1 MSNIDH
7 SKLAEMLRLAR
18 ASLNEE
24 FLKKQSEAYQQ
35 WYVSSNQTWKTTGTL
50 LPPASVKLVYPT
62 EQDIVQRALE
72 IYNTLTP
79 PLTVVQ
85 SAPTITEAQDAEIIE
100 EPMAEAPIEVISEPV
115 EAIEEPVV
123 EVSVEAIEEPIIEVP
138 VEVVEEPV
146 VEESKFKSLLT
157 KWGGKGSF

>member
-85 SAPTITEAQDAEIIE
+85 PTPTIDEVQDAEIIE
-100 EPMAEAPIEVISEPV
+100 EPIAEVPVEVISEPV
-115 EAIEEPVV
+115 K
-123 EVSVEAIEEPIIEVP
+123 AIEEPIIEVP